1 VSGENKSFQR
11 NSLYGNDLRRDFTCA
26 DLTIARPQPMLY
38 IVKGRNTQH
47 NGSEKMN
54 ITTTLT
60 VLLIGFILLGSAGS
74 AVYSAAKD
82 CADRINERN
91 NATISAMYGN

>member
-1 VSGENKSFQR
+1 
-11 NSLYGNDLRRDFTCA
+11 
-26 DLTIARPQPMLY
+26 MLY

-47 NGSEKMN
+47 NGSETMN
-54 ITTTLT
+54 NAQPSTIIGI
-60 VLLIGFILLGSAGS
+60 VLVGLIFLGMAGS
-74 AVYSAAKD
+74 ALTSAAKD